1 MARKPD
7 QRARREAVALAY
19 HGNDGAPRIV
29 AQGYGRLA
37 DRIIDEARR
46 HGVFVH
52 DSPEL
57 VGLLMQLDLD
67 QQIPPELYSVIAE
80 LLVWVRSLQ
89 GPGGSAGVEQ
99 AAAQAQ
105 AEQAGQTDGDN
116 GTQSGQDT
124 VE

>member
-1 MARKPD
+1 MARKPEP
-7 QRARREAVALAY
+7 RARREAVALAY
-19 HGNDGAPRIV
+19 HESDAAPRIV

-37 DRIIDEARR
+37 DRIIEEARR

-67 QQIPPELYSVIAE
+67 QQIPQELYTVIAE

-89 GPGGSAGVEQ
+89 GPGGSSGVEQ
-99 AAAQAQ
+99 AARRAAD
-105 AEQAGQTDGDN
+105 ED
-116 GTQSGQDT
+116 SGGPARGATADT
-124 VE
+124 LE